1 MQSKSVETIP
11 DKVFLFSGHMIDAFD
26 RKSPRFPADKEPVA
40 KAAISDLLDC
50 LHLGPRDIAICG
62 GACGGDLLF
71 AEAALKRGAKLEI
84 YLPFDEKRFFAESV
98 DFAGSDWHSR
108 FLDAKS
114 RADLHIMTDERNS
127 LAYGESSFEQNNLWM
142 LERAL
147 RFGSKKL
154 EFICLWNGQ
163 GGDGPGG
170 TEHLMQEAQRQGG
183 HTHWLNTTTLWN

>member
-1 MQSKSVETIP
+1 MSRKSVDTFP
-11 DKVFLFSGHMIDAFD
+11 GKVFLFSGHMIDAPD

-40 KAAISDLLDC
+40 EAAISDMLDR
-50 LHLGPRDIAICG
+50 LHSGPQDLAICG

-84 YLPFDEKRFFAESV
+84 YLPFDEPKFLAESV
-98 DFAGSDWHSR
+98 DFAGDNWHAR

-127 LAYGESSFEQNNLWM
+127 LLHGESPFEQNNLWM

-154 EFICLWNGQ
+154 EFICFWNGQ

-170 TEHLMQEAQRQGG
+170 TQHLMKEVKHQGG
-183 HTHWLNTTTLWN
+183 QTHWLNTTTLWN